1 VDFDISNTGSRE
13 GAEVV
18 QLYLGMPSTNAV
30 PQPPKQLKGFQKVML
45 KPDKA
50 AHVHLVLEA
59 LSVVLGCK
67 ESWLDR
73 SPWYL
78 PNYGRLFFPRYPI
91 AR

>member
-1 VDFDISNTGSRE
+1 MDFDISNMGSRE

-73 SPWYL
+73 SPWRL
-78 PNYGRLFFPRYPI
+78 PDYGRLLV
-91 AR
+91 A